1 MRGTNIY
8 GQHFSDCSEAQIV
21 RMNVAEELA
30 EKSVRMREVVVVKK
44 SAEVQQEMLLVTSE
58 VIARANWMQRAKK

>member
-1 MRGTNIY
+1 
-8 GQHFSDCSEAQIV
+8 
-21 RMNVAEELA
+21 MNVAEELA